1 MRHTILHSVCTH
13 RRHLRLDNLRTL
25 ILADNQFTRIQLAT
39 DDDGDI
45 SSCTEDED
53 MDKVIFNV
61 NNLHDCIQV
70 LGKQIVY
77 NY

>member
-25 ILADNQFTRIQLAT
+25 ILADNQFIRIQLAT

-53 MDKVIFNV
+53 LDKVIRSNV
-61 NNLHDCIQV
+61 SFTRFY
-70 LGKQIVY
+70 GKHSKFDS
-77 NY
+77 